1 LTVARL
7 VGCREVIKMEDFLKA
22 FEESVGE
29 GVEGIAVALVLM
41 AMGVVISLLGA
52 VLGENSAIYYWLIF
66 LVIISLADI
75 VVIFETAE
83 EALKA
88 SVGYI
93 LGRAIGL
100 LLVIWLGKLVGVSV
114 TTYIANY
121 FLLLMIFGVKMYLI
135 TQEQG

>member
-1 LTVARL
+1 
-7 VGCREVIKMEDFLKA
+7 MEDFLKA

-83 EALKA
+83 EALK
-88 SVGYI
+88 SFC
-93 LGRAIGL
+93 
-100 LLVIWLGKLVGVSV
+100 WLYSWESHRVVVSDLAWQACMGFSHN
-114 TTYIANY
+114 IHS
-121 FLLLMIFGVKMYLI
+121 
-135 TQEQG
+135 